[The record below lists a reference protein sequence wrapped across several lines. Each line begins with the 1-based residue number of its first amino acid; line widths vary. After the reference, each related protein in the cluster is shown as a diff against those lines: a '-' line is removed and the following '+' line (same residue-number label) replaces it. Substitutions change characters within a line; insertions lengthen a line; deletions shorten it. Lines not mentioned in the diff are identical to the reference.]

1 MDNEKYT
8 YSFIDSTYD
17 FLEKLQYLGRND
29 QTLVKALSLFKL
41 FHWLYAWADWYE
53 ISEENKI
60 KLEKLINCLILRN
73 SNLVLP
79 TIPAQS
85 FYTNVNSP
93 QNIWTWR
100 ILDTNSNVTTIT
112 SLSDKIITFTSEPEI
127 PISISINKVDVDG
140 LQNGITTF
148 SRTFHPNE
156 QIIVTSP
163 LISSTQKRFQY
174 MTVNSISQGNLVN
187 EVTITMNEPKSVIV
201 YYADPVPPLGSISLT
216 KDVVNLDSDET
227 VFTVVVSKLNSAL
240 TWTKTFSHGQTI
252 LFDQL
257 ELGTYIV
264 EELPTEGYTNA
275 AGFSVILTEGEFQH
289 YVGVLENS
297 KVEVGSIRVFKSM
310 SADNPQA
317 FQVSIW
323 NVDTGEIAYGTIT
336 MAIPYTFE
344 NVPYGTYRINE
355 LLPEPASNWQPPN
368 FDRNDGEDPTS
379 GLVTVSA
386 EWPNQSVV
394 VFNVLN
400 T

>member
-187 EVTITMNEPKSVIV
+187 EVAITMNEPKSVIV

-227 VFTVVVSKLNSAL
+227 VFTVVVSQLNSSL

-264 EELPTEGYTNA
+264 EELPIAGYTNA
-275 AGFSVILTEGEFQH
+275 NAFAIILTEGEFQH

-297 KVEVGSIRVFKSM
+297 KIETGTIGVFKSM
-310 SADNPQA
+310 AEDSSQV
-317 FQVSIW
+317 FQIYIYNIDTDEQIYGAISIE
-323 NVDTGEIAYGTIT
+323 V
-336 MAIPYTFE
+336 PYLFQ
-344 NVPYGTYRINE
+344 NVPYGTYRVFE
-355 LLPEPASNWQPPN
+355 LLPEPMSNWMMPSFTPY
-368 FDRNDGEDPTS
+368 DGEDPTS

-386 EWPNQSVV
+386 EFPNQTVIVHNS
-394 VFNVLN
+394 LN